1 MMTGRFIANNI
12 GGYFQKNS
20 KKLEKSENLRN
31 FLLTNNLKTVMIVT
45 NK

>member
-12 GGYFQKNS
+12 GSILEKFE
-20 KKLEKSENLRN
+20 KLEKSENLRN

>member
-12 GGYFQKNS
+12 GAIFRKIRKNL
-20 KKLEKSENLRN
+20 KNLKNLRN

>member
-1 MMTGRFIANNI
+1 MTDRFIANNI
-12 GGYFQKNS
+12 GVYFWKNS